1 MLWVPWLLPER
12 ESCSREGADNE
23 AVGGGDAAKKI
34 WQLSQPSPPQIRV
47 ELLMGHCTLGA
58 RGVLKLCLFCCFQTK
73 TRVSVP

>member
-12 ESCSREGADNE
+12 ELCSREGADNE

-34 WQLSQPSPPQIRV
+34 WQLSQPSPLQSGVTGGPLHIRGPWCV
-47 ELLMGHCTLGA
+47 KI
-58 RGVLKLCLFCCFQTK
+58 VSFCSFQTK